1 MKYTCAALALLACLV
16 TRPARGD
23 ESFAHSGAYLGVG
36 ASRSL
41 NLIEDFLSDNP
52 VLSHIHVNDVWGVNG
67 RAGYRLTSWFA
78 LEAEYEWL
86 DDYNFKLGPVDLG
99 RIGAQTASANLKLI
113 GPFGR
118 FQPYLLLGAGAIFVS
133 VHNRFGVLDV
143 SSPEFAGR
151 VGLGMDVFVTQ
162 NLYVNV
168 GFEGVLSPAKI
179 SVTTPVFAASVHG
192 LGTVN
197 LQFGLGW
204 RF

>member
-16 TRPARGD
+16 TRPARADG
-23 ESFAHSGAYLGVG
+23 EFARSGPYIGVG

-41 NLIEDFLSDNP
+41 NLIEDFLADDP

-86 DDYNFKLGPVDLG
+86 DDFDFKLGPVDLG
-99 RIGAQTASANLKLI
+99 RIGAQTATANLRLI

-118 FQPYLLLGAGAIFVS
+118 FQPYLLLGAGAIFVA
-133 VHNRFGVLDV
+133 VHDRFGALDV
-143 SSPEFAGR
+143 TSPEFAGR
-151 VGLGMDVFVTQ
+151 IGLGLDVFLTQ
-162 NLYVNV
+162 NFYLNV
-168 GFEGVLSPAKI
+168 GAEGVLSPAKI
-179 SVTTPVFAASVHG
+179 SVTTPFFAGSVHG
-192 LGTVN
+192 LGTVD